1 MTIEY
6 NHMMDVSFSII
17 TEADE
22 EAVFNKVH
30 LPTLIARARA
40 RLDDIER
47 EGCTEA
53 FGLCDT
59 FTEEPIVG
67 IRR

>member
-1 MTIEY
+1 MAIKY
-6 NHMMDVSFSII
+6 NHMMDMAFSIE

-22 EAVFNKVH
+22 EAIFNKENMPA
-30 LPTLIARARA
+30 LLARARA

-59 FTEEPIVG
+59 YEVDDV
-67 IRR
+67 